1 MARPKSNNMP
11 SDPMLLQAMLDGLDM
26 QKQRV
31 EAQIAAVRSALGGGR
46 KAYTSAPA
54 TAAPAAAPAAAAA
67 PRSKRILS
75 AAARARI
82 AAAQKKRWAAFR
94 KDKKG
99 AATE

>member
-1 MARPKSNNMP
+1 MARPKSVTLP

-31 EAQIAAVRSALGGGR
+31 EAQIASVRSALGGGR
-46 KAYTSAPA
+46 KAAPA
-54 TAAPAAAPAAAAA
+54 ASAGSVAAPAAAAA

-94 KDKKG
+94 KDKKVG
-99 AATE
+99 AAE

>member
-1 MARPKSNNMP
+1 MARPKSVMLP

-31 EAQIAAVRSALGGGR
+31 EAQIASVRSALGGGR
-46 KAYTSAPA
+46 KAAAPA
-54 TAAPAAAPAAAAA
+54 PAVSSAAAPAVAAA

-94 KDKKG
+94 KDKKAG
-99 AATE
+99 DAE